1 MLALQVAELRFAT
14 EEGVLVFDR
23 LSFGVP
29 REGFVWVVG
38 PAGSGKTLLLRIL
51 LGEVRPHGG
60 QILLLGRNIRRIS
73 KKNFRELRRK
83 VGYMPEEPDFLPH
96 LTVLGNLGFKM
107 RALGVKGEA
116 ATDAVE
122 RALDLAGLR
131 SRAEVLPE
139 HLTPL
144 ERKGLSLALAL
155 CPDCSV
161 LFADDP
167 LRDLDPKAQEAF
179 LAVLERTNRVGITV
193 LATSREAALLVRH
206 GFSPHPG
213 PRAIVYLR
221 ESVAR

>member
-23 LSFGVP
+23 LTFGVP

-51 LGEVRPHGG
+51 LGEVHPHGG

-73 KKNFRELRRK
+73 KKNFRDLRRK
-83 VGYMPEEPDFLPH
+83 VGYMPEEPNFLPQR
-96 LTVLGNLGFKM
+96 TVLGNLMFKM
-107 RALGVKGEA
+107 RALGVRGEA
-116 ATDAVE
+116 VANSVD
-122 RALDLAGLR
+122 RALDLTGLR
-131 SRAEVLPE
+131 SRADARPDQ
-139 HLTPL
+139 LTPV

-167 LRDLDPKAQEAF
+167 LRDLDPESQEAF
-179 LAVLERTNRVGITV
+179 LAILERTNRAGITV
-193 LATSREAALLVRH
+193 LATSREAALLMRH
-206 GFSPHPG
+206 GFSSHPG

-221 ESVAR
+221 ESVAK